1 MAWNIRQNPFFPGRV
16 ERHDGIDLPYGMN
29 EMINAKQ
36 DGVIKRISND
46 PNGYGNFVDILHDD
60 GTTGRYAHAGIIS
73 RGEGQRVK
81 RGDEIGLAGSTG
93 RSTGPHLHFE
103 HRDQNDK
110 PIDPRGLLATV
121 GGRAPTQ
128 FATGPQAAPT
138 QNYGGPNM
146 TSALPRATGNGA
158 PPAGLEDYVRQ
169 AQSLIPQAKPTPELM
184 AMLQQQAQRRV
195 NNLPLALGAML
206 SGDRGLSVLGGS
218 MYKDA
223 QDGNS
228 PQAIGDEGY
237 FDPRTG
243 QFVRSPIG
251 EVNRNQKMLEIASRL
266 SQQAQDTYMRE
277 QAAQAQREFT
287 NQIAIQNLRLS
298 QINTQRGVDTT
309 SNTFQNEGV
318 TPSQAANGAPA
329 SSPTVTGNI
338 LTTPPVVGVPTT
350 PAPRTSALPLATTTV
365 QPQIQGTVL
374 PLATAPTQPPVVQAP
389 APIVQPQNST
399 VTVEQGQANQTSPDQ
414 GAGVRN
420 FIPAIGLNPTR
431 VGRAADGSGDI
442 YSGPQGGEYILHREP
457 GSPNDGKFYLKPQ
470 DTVVIKDRQVLPA
483 DKVLEIST
491 GYKDAAKLAE
501 TAATFKPEFGGAKLD
516 QLGAIQNWLGTR
528 DSNSKYAEQAQWWQ
542 NWQTYFNGVIK
553 TLSGSAVTEGEA
565 RRLAATAI
573 TPGMDPAYIQTRVAE
588 IQRDAAKALNMLR
601 DSLDKQGFG
610 VEGFQILPESA
621 PTNRNAPAP
630 TITRESR

>member
-1 MAWNIRQNPFFPGRV
+1 MAWNLRQNPFFPGRV

-103 HRDQNDK
+103 HHDQSGR

-121 GGRAPTQ
+121 GGRAATQ

-329 SSPTVTGNI
+329 SGPTVTGNI
-338 LTTPPVVGVPTT
+338 LTTPPVVGVPPI
-350 PAPRTSALPLATTTV
+350 PAPRTSALPLATTTT
-365 QPQIQGTVL
+365 QPPIQGTAL
-374 PLATAPTQPPVVQAP
+374 PLATAPNQPPVVQAP
-389 APIVQPQNST
+389 APIVQQQNST
-399 VTVEQGQANQTSPDQ
+399 VPVEQGQANQTSPGQ
-414 GAGVRN
+414 AANSRQFVSS
-420 FIPAIGLNPTR
+420 IGLNPKR
-431 VGRAADGSGDI
+431 EGRAADGSGDI
-442 YSGPQGGEYILHREP
+442 YSGPQGGEFILHREP

-491 GYKDAAKLAE
+491 GYKDAAKLGE
-501 TAATFKPEFGGAKLD
+501 TAATFKPEFGGAGLD
-516 QLGAIQNWLGTR
+516 TIGQIQNWLGTR
-528 DSNSKYAEQAQWWQ
+528 DPKSSYAEQAQWWQ

-610 VEGFQILPESA
+610 VEGFQVLPESA
-621 PTNRNAPAP
+621 PSNRTAPAP
-630 TITRESR
+630 TISREPR

>member
-1 MAWNIRQNPFFPGRV
+1 
-16 ERHDGIDLPYGMN
+16 
-29 EMINAKQ
+29 
-36 DGVIKRISND
+36 
-46 PNGYGNFVDILHDD
+46 
-60 GTTGRYAHAGIIS
+60 
-73 RGEGQRVK
+73 
-81 RGDEIGLAGSTG
+81 
-93 RSTGPHLHFE
+93 
-103 HRDQNDK
+103 
-110 PIDPRGLLATV
+110 
-121 GGRAPTQ
+121 
-128 FATGPQAAPT
+128 
-138 QNYGGPNM
+138 
-146 TSALPRATGNGA
+146 
-158 PPAGLEDYVRQ
+158 LEDYVRQ

-298 QINTQRGVDTT
+298 QINTQGNVNKIE
-309 SNTFQNEGV
+309 NTFQNEGV

-329 SSPTVTGNI
+329 SAPIVTGNI
-338 LTTPPVVGVPTT
+338 LTTPPVVSVPTT
-350 PAPRTSALPLATTTV
+350 PAPRTSALPLATTTAP
-365 QPQIQGTVL
+365 PQIQGTAL
-374 PLATAPTQPPVVQAP
+374 PLATAPTQPPVVQSQ
-389 APIVQPQNST
+389 APIVQPQMAQNT
-399 VTVEQGQANQTSPDQ
+399 PDQFYPPDQIQGQIGQAADTRQFVAS
-414 GAGVRN
+414 
-420 FIPAIGLNPTR
+420 IGLNPKR
-431 VGRAADGSGDI
+431 EGRAADGSGDI
-442 YSGPQGGEYILHREP
+442 YSGPQGGEFILHREP

-516 QLGAIQNWLGTR
+516 QIGGIQNWLGTR
-528 DSNSKYAEQAQWWQ
+528 DPNSKYAEQAQWWQ

-610 VEGFQILPESA
+610 VEGFQVLPESA
-621 PTNRNAPAP
+621 PTNRNASVP

>member
-1 MAWNIRQNPFFPGRV
+1 MDPRPFLMAS
-16 ERHDGIDLPYGMN
+16 DGIK
-29 EMINAKQ
+29 AS
-36 DGVIKRISND
+36 SN
-46 PNGYGNFVDILHDD
+46 L
-60 GTTGRYAHAGIIS
+60 
-73 RGEGQRVK
+73 
-81 RGDEIGLAGSTG
+81 
-93 RSTGPHLHFE
+93 
-103 HRDQNDK
+103 
-110 PIDPRGLLATV
+110 
-121 GGRAPTQ
+121 
-128 FATGPQAAPT
+128 
-138 QNYGGPNM
+138 GGPNM

-158 PPAGLEDYVRQ
+158 PPAGLADYVRE

-184 AMLQQQAQRRV
+184 AMLQEQAQRRV

-206 SGDRGLSVLGGS
+206 SGDKGLSVLGGS

-223 QDGNS
+223 QDGSN

-277 QAAQAQREFT
+277 QAAQAQRNFT
-287 NQIAIQNLRLS
+287 NQIALANLQNS
-298 QINTQRGVDTT
+298 NINTQGNVNKLE
-309 SNTFQNEGV
+309 NTFQNEGV
-318 TPSQAANGAPA
+318 TPSQAATGAPA
-329 SSPTVTGNI
+329 STPTITGPIIRPLPMAN
-338 LTTPPVVGVPTT
+338 TQPVPTQ
-350 PAPRTSALPLATTTV
+350 SALPLATTTT
-365 QPQIQGTVL
+365 QPPIQGTAL
-374 PLATAPTQPPVVQAP
+374 PLATAPNQPPVVQAP
-389 APIVQPQNST
+389 APIVQQQNST
-399 VTVEQGQANQTSPDQ
+399 APVEQGQANQTSPDQ

-483 DKVLEIST
+483 DKVLEISA

-516 QLGAIQNWLGTR
+516 TIGEIQNWFGTR
-528 DSNSKYAEQAQWWQ
+528 DPSSKYADQAQWWQ

-601 DSLDKQGFG
+601 GSLDKQGFG
-610 VEGFQILPESA
+610 VEGFQVLPESA
-621 PTNRNAPAP
+621 PSNRTAPAP